1 MMKTEGKSKIS
12 KSELIKTFSEI
23 DTKINSLYRRSTS
36 DFMQL
41 NNYLKDYHKKTRI
54 IASNAF
60 RIIETISGEKDTNLI
75 KELGKINYR
84 LDDCIDKINDEDIRK
99 IQNLKEIIHKS
110 SQCKIIIQNLRQD
123 LTTFKFLSSNFNI
136 LLNYREFPDG
146 NHSAADGW
154 KTEIKALKEALLLI
168 GTHTEIFSEQ
178 ITASISCIDLRIKSS
193 MDIFRSLSQETRS
206 NISSVVLKSL
216 ESKLHL
222 PNLKERTK
230 ESSRKID
237 DIIKHLQYHDI
248 ICQKIDHI
256 QKSHRRVIEEMGS
269 STDTMGSFVDCLPE
283 DCARVC
289 DIIDLQ
295 SAQLLLVSKE
305 YQNALDII
313 TSNFQGVAKEVTA
326 ISGISDKL
334 SFRDNGSQFTII
346 RQIKDLLDKGI
357 IMLDLHNFNEI
368 NEEFSVAGKNMQVI
382 LEDLSHK
389 IHPLITSF
397 VSRHKVLRKTS
408 HNATDPGI
416 LGEMNSL
423 VDEIEIRYSDLTE
436 KLNSIKNLYENIFR
450 PHLMDAEDFRL
461 EMDRLQLMVSISKI
475 LETIDRDNEE
485 LDIVLNQN
493 RNLNNSI
500 LERIESAINRKDYYE
515 YFESTV
521 EDVIEHLNEI
531 NNRIKPEESSP
542 NSTKAENLMHMK
554 AAYTMASERIVHENV
569 VFGED
574 QDDKPAGQTTEN
586 EVEFF

>member
-1 MMKTEGKSKIS
+1 MKIS

-23 DTKINSLYRRSTS
+23 DNKINNLYRRSTS

-84 LDDCIDKINDEDIRK
+84 LDDCIEKINEEDIRK

-110 SQCKIIIQNLRQD
+110 NQCNIIIQNLRQD

-136 LLNYREFPDG
+136 ILNYRDLGRENTKIENTWSSD
-146 NHSAADGW
+146 
-154 KTEIKALKEALLLI
+154 IKSLKEALLLVS
-168 GTHTEIFSEQ
+168 THTEIFKEQ
-178 ITASISCIDLRIKSS
+178 ITYSITCIDSRIKSS
-193 MDIFRSLSQETRS
+193 MDIFRSLSQETRT

-222 PNLKERTK
+222 PTLKERTR
-230 ESSRKID
+230 ESSRRID

-256 QKSHRRVIEEMGS
+256 QKSHRRVIEEMGNPS
-269 STDTMGSFVDCLPE
+269 DTLGCYEDCLPE
-283 DCARVC
+283 DCTRVC

-305 YQNALDII
+305 YQNALDVI
-313 TSNFQGVAKEVTA
+313 TSNFLGVAKEVTA
-326 ISGISDKL
+326 ISDLSGKL
-334 SFRDNGSQFTII
+334 SFRDNSSQFTII

-368 NEEFSVAGKNMQVI
+368 NEEFNVAGRNMQVI
-382 LEDLSHK
+382 LEDVAGK
-389 IHPLITSF
+389 IHPLITGF
-397 VSRHKVLRKTS
+397 VSRNKIIRKCRQEE
-408 HNATDPGI
+408 ADPGI
-416 LGEMNSL
+416 LKEMSSL
-423 VDEIEIRYSDLTE
+423 VDAIELRYSDLTE
-436 KLNSIKNLYENIFR
+436 KLNNIKGLYDNIFR

-475 LETIDRDNEE
+475 LESIDRDNEE

-493 RNLNNSI
+493 RDLNDSI
-500 LERIESAINRKDYYE
+500 LEKIETAIKRKDYYE
-515 YFESTV
+515 YFESIV
-521 EDVIEHLNEI
+521 EEVIEQLNEI
-531 NNRIKPEESSP
+531 NTRIKPEE
-542 NSTKAENLMHMK
+542 NSTGSGKADNLEHMK

-569 VFGED
+569 VTGGGEINS
-574 QDDKPAGQTTEN
+574 QGQARDN

>member
-1 MMKTEGKSKIS
+1 MKNDTKIRIS

-23 DTKINSLYRRSTS
+23 DNKINSLYRRSTS

-41 NNYLKDYHKKTRI
+41 NNYLKDYHRKTRI

-84 LDDCIDKINDEDIRK
+84 LDDCIEKINEEDIRK

-110 SQCKIIIQNLRQD
+110 NQCNILIQNLRQD

-136 LLNYREFPDG
+136 MLNYRDFGRENSEIENSWG
-146 NHSAADGW
+146 SH
-154 KTEIKALKEALLLI
+154 IKALKESLLVVS
-168 GTHTEIFSEQ
+168 THTEIFREQ
-178 ITASISCIDLRIKSS
+178 ITSSITCIDSRIKSS
-193 MDIFRSLSQETRS
+193 MDIFRSLSQETRT
-206 NISSVVLKSL
+206 NISSVVIKSL

-222 PNLKERTK
+222 PTLKEKTN
-230 ESSRKID
+230 ESSRRID

-256 QKSHRRVIEEMGS
+256 QKSHRRVIEEMGQQG
-269 STDTMGSFVDCLPE
+269 DTLGSHEDCLPE

-305 YQNALDII
+305 YQNALDVI
-313 TSNFQGVAKEVTA
+313 TGNFLGVAKEVTA

-368 NEEFSVAGKNMQVI
+368 NEEFSVAGKNLEVI
-382 LEDLSHK
+382 LEDVAAK
-389 IHPLITSF
+389 IHPLITGF
-397 VSRHKVLRKTS
+397 VSRYKIIRKCRQDD
-408 HNATDPGI
+408 ADPGI
-416 LGEMNSL
+416 LKEMNCL
-423 VDEIEIRYSDLTE
+423 VDSIELRYNDLTE
-436 KLNSIKNLYENIFR
+436 KLNNIKELYDNIFS
-450 PHLMDAEDFRL
+450 PDLMDTEDYRL

-475 LETIDRDNEE
+475 LESIDRDNEE

-493 RNLNNSI
+493 KDLNDSI
-500 LERIESAINRKDYYE
+500 LEKIESAINRKDYYE
-515 YFESTV
+515 YFESIV
-521 EDVIEHLNEI
+521 EEVIDQLNEI
-531 NNRIKPEESSP
+531 NNRIKPEETSSD
-542 NSTKAENLMHMK
+542 SGKAENLEHMK
-554 AAYTMASERIVHENV
+554 AAYTMASERTVHENV
-569 VFGED
+569 VSGGEPEITSQEQEPD
-574 QDDKPAGQTTEN
+574 N